1 MPDVYATITQQDDAV
16 VDQLAR
22 AMELRATD
30 PRQRAFVTDYLARL
44 ALTPGSTVVEIG
56 CGTGAITRLIAAEP
70 AVDHVV
76 GIDPS
81 EGLIARA
88 RQLADGRA
96 GIEFHVSDGGA
107 TPLGDASADA
117 VVLHTVL
124 SHAQQPDALLVE
136 AHRLL
141 RTGRSVVVFDGDYAT
156 LSFALDAHDPLEL
169 CADAF
174 RESFIND
181 PYVMRRVAGM
191 LVHAGFVV
199 DDVRSAGYVQIE
211 SPDYLLSVLDRGA
224 DALAGGATIATQTA
238 VSLKDEARRRIEAGT
253 FFAFV
258 AYLTVIAHRRGDV

>member
-30 PRQRAFVTDYLARL
+30 PRQQAFVTDYLARL
-44 ALTPGSTVVEIG
+44 ALGSGSTVVEIG

-76 GIDPS
+76 GVDPS

-88 RQLADGRA
+88 RQLADGPA
-96 GIEFHVSDGGA
+96 GVEFYVADGGA

-124 SHAQQPDALLVE
+124 SHAPQPDALLVE

-141 RTGRSVVVFDGDYAT
+141 RAGGRIVVFDGDYAT
-156 LSFALDAHDPLEL
+156 LSFALGAHDPLEL
-169 CADAF
+169 CAHAF

-181 PYVMRRVAGM
+181 PYVMRRVPGM
-191 LVHAGFVV
+191 LTRARFAV

-224 DALAGGATIATQTA
+224 DSLAAGGTIATETA
-238 VSLKDEARRRIEAGT
+238 ASLKDEARRRIEAGT

-258 AYLTVIAHRRGDV
+258 AYVTVMARRL